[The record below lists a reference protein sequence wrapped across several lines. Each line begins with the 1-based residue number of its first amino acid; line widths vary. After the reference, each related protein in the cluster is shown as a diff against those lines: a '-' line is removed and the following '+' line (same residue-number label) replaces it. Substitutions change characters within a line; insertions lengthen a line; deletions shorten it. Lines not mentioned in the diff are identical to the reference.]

1 MIVLKTSA
9 TLFAGGNHPMAQ
21 RVFSFWTSWC
31 SASVLVGIVACS
43 PTGPSAENGPP
54 YGGNGGAGGGP
65 QPGQQIPCNV
75 TQVLQRSCH
84 DCHGVVP
91 RATPM
96 SLVTLQDFHE
106 ASATKPN
113 EKVFQRA
120 KARINDAQDPMP
132 PVMPL
137 AGGDAALL
145 DQWLD
150 AGAPAGPGCGMGG
163 MGGAGGSSGN
173 GGSGASGGSSGTGG
187 SGATAGTSGT
197 GGTAGSGGE
206 GGVGGAPADVEC
218 LIFSAHGAQTGGDTA
233 PFNVGVGVQNLYQ
246 CFYFKSPWN
255 VPVHGLTFK
264 SVDGLR
270 PDINDN
276 PVIHHWLLYE
286 SQGGNAD
293 GSHVPCIGLHPDMTL
308 LSGWAPGG
316 DDWLMPPDVGM
327 VMPTGANATYM
338 LEVHYFNGTGQ
349 AVPDRSGV
357 EVCVTKQLRKNAA
370 TVSWLGTQFISIP
383 PNSPATTG
391 SICNPNKGMWPIT
404 ILRTWPHMHK
414 YGRRMK
420 TEITRSG
427 GQKQMLIN
435 EPFDFDYQKGYP
447 ANPPVVLNPG
457 DSLATTCEYQNTSS
471 NAIRFGPETEQEM
484 CYNFVVAYPARA
496 LTSAGLM
503 ANSCEF

>member
-1 MIVLKTSA
+1 
-9 TLFAGGNHPMAQ
+9 MAQ
-21 RVFSFWTSWC
+21 RAFALWTSWC
-31 SASVLVGIVACS
+31 AASVLVGIVACS
-43 PTGPSAENGPP
+43 PTGPSAENGQP
-54 YGGNGGAGGGP
+54 YGGNGGAGGAP

-84 DCHGVVP
+84 ECHGVKP

-96 SLVTLQDFHE
+96 SLVTLQDFHK
-106 ASATKPN
+106 ASTTKPN

-132 PVMPL
+132 PIMPL
-137 AGGDAALL
+137 AGADAALL
-145 DQWLD
+145 NQWLD
-150 AGAPAGPGCGMGG
+150 AGAPAGTGCGTGG
-163 MGGAGGSSGN
+163 MGGTSGAGGSAGNAGSGATGGSSGAS
-173 GGSGASGGSSGTGG
+173 GSGG
-187 SGATAGTSGT
+187 TAGTSGT

-218 LIFSAHGAQTGGDTA
+218 FTFSAHGAQTSGDKT
-233 PFNVGVGVQNLYQ
+233 PFDVAVGVQNLYQ
-246 CFYFKSPWN
+246 CFYFKSPWT

-286 SQGGNAD
+286 SQGGNPD
-293 GSHVPCIGLHPDMTL
+293 GSHVGCVGLHPDMTL

-316 DDWLMPPDVGM
+316 DDWFMPPDVGM
-327 VMPTGANATYM
+327 VMPTGPNATYM
-338 LEVHYFNGTGQ
+338 LEVHYYNGTGQ
-349 AVPDRSGV
+349 SVPDRSGV

-370 TVSWLGTQFISIP
+370 TVSWLGTQSIILGANAP
-383 PNSPATTG
+383 GTAG

-420 TEITRSG
+420 TEITRAG

-447 ANPPVVLNPG
+447 ANPPVVLNQG
-457 DSLATTCEYQNTSS
+457 DSLATTCDFQNTSS
-471 NAIRFGPETEQEM
+471 SVVTFGPNTEQEM